1 MNNRWTTQDA
11 GSRFDELLDA
21 ALTEGPQIVT
31 KHGVDTAVVV
41 DVEQWRRLEKTP
53 RPNLKELLLASEART
68 DNLTPQRRNRSYRIP
83 LALH

>member
-41 DVEQWRRLEKTP
+41 EVEQWRRLEKTP
-53 RPNLKELLLASEART
+53 RPNLKELLLALEART
-68 DNLTPQRRNRSYRIP
+68 DNLTPPRRKHRFRDP
-83 LALH
+83 VAVD